1 MSEEIMNIGSEEG
14 DQVLELDINR
24 LRTFKNHPFKV
35 TADMSMVELKDS
47 IEKYGILNPLIV
59 RPVPE
64 GYYEIIS
71 GHRRKF
77 AAKQLGYTKVPVIIK
92 VMKNDEAIVAMV
104 DSNLQREYISPS
116 EKAHAY
122 KMRYD
127 VMKKK
132 GNTNIRGRVVHKT
145 KGKRTVEILAEEF
158 GESIKQIQRYL
169 KLTELAM
176 YLQTN
181 ELKNKNA
188 FEKILPVMKKA
199 AADIIVFPE
208 YCYVPFEGKMTN
220 KDIALIE
227 DQDDIFAH
235 CLELS
240 KQIGKAVIVSSHDKY
255 DTIFS
260 VFANANPLPGE
271 TDLNLYIK
279 HTMCGSSCL
288 EFEQYPEIAGDI
300 FNPILYKGYLIG
312 MTICYDCNHALF
324 SRMYGIYGIDLII
337 NSTGGN
343 VIYDKWFKYNKVR
356 AIENNCYTGNV
367 AETG

>member
-24 LRTFKNHPFKV
+24 LRAFKNHPFKV

-104 DSNLQREYISPS
+104 DSNLQREYIRPS

-132 GNTNIRGRVVHKT
+132 GNTNVCGRVVHKT

-158 GESIKQIQRYL
+158 GESTKQIQRYL
-169 KLTELAM
+169 KLTELIPELLTKLDDDQLSISAAVEIAFLKEEEQKWFLEAM
-176 YLQTN
+176 DYSQATPSLSQAQRIKKLSQNN
-181 ELKNKNA
+181 ELT
-188 FEKILPVMKKA
+188 EDDL
-199 AADIIVFPE
+199 
-208 YCYVPFEGKMTN
+208 
-220 KDIALIE
+220 KDILCEIKRE
-227 DQDDIFAH
+227 DISRVTFKTEQLKKYFPKDYTVEKMKREIIDI
-235 CLELS
+235 L
-240 KQIGKAVIVSSHDKY
+240 KIWMDKY
-255 DTIFS
+255 W
-260 VFANANPLPGE
+260 
-271 TDLNLYIK
+271 DL
-279 HTMCGSSCL
+279 
-288 EFEQYPEIAGDI
+288 
-300 FNPILYKGYLIG
+300 
-312 MTICYDCNHALF
+312 
-324 SRMYGIYGIDLII
+324 
-337 NSTGGN
+337 
-343 VIYDKWFKYNKVR
+343 
-356 AIENNCYTGNV
+356 
-367 AETG
+367 

>member
-1 MSEEIMNIGSEEG
+1 MSEEKMNIGSAEG

-24 LRTFKNHPFKV
+24 LRDFKNHPFKV

-47 IEKYGILNPLIV
+47 IERYGILNPLIV

-132 GNTNIRGRVVHKT
+132 GNTNVCGRVVHKT

-158 GESIKQIQRYL
+158 GESTKQIQRYL
-169 KLTELAM
+169 KLTELIPELITKLDDDQLSISAAVEIAFLKEEEQKWFLEAM
-176 YLQTN
+176 DYAQASPSLSQAQRLKKLSQEGDCTLDAMCEVMN
-181 ELKNKNA
+181 EIKKDELDHVTIKNEVLRKY
-188 FEKILPVMKKA
+188 FPKSYTPKQMQDTIIRLLEKW
-199 AADIIVFPE
+199 
-208 YCYVPFEGKMTN
+208 
-220 KDIALIE
+220 
-227 DQDDIFAH
+227 QR
-235 CLELS
+235 S
-240 KQIGKAVIVSSHDKY
+240 KQRDM
-255 DTIFS
+255 
-260 VFANANPLPGE
+260 E
-271 TDLNLYIK
+271 
-279 HTMCGSSCL
+279 
-288 EFEQYPEIAGDI
+288 
-300 FNPILYKGYLIG
+300 
-312 MTICYDCNHALF
+312 
-324 SRMYGIYGIDLII
+324 R
-337 NSTGGN
+337 
-343 VIYDKWFKYNKVR
+343 
-356 AIENNCYTGNV
+356 
-367 AETG
+367 

>member
-1 MSEEIMNIGSEEG
+1 MSEEIMNIGSAEG

-24 LRTFKNHPFKV
+24 LRAFKNHPFKV

-145 KGKRTVEILAEEF
+145 KGKRTVEILAEEY
-158 GESIKQIQRYL
+158 GESTKQIQRYL
-169 KLTELAM
+169 KLTELIPELLTKLDDDQLSISAAFEIAFLKEEEQKWFLEAM
-176 YLQTN
+176 DYAQATPSLSQAQRIKKLSQSN
-181 ELKNKNA
+181 ELT
-188 FEKILPVMKKA
+188 EDDL
-199 AADIIVFPE
+199 
-208 YCYVPFEGKMTN
+208 
-220 KDIALIE
+220 KDILCEIKRE
-227 DQDDIFAH
+227 DVSRVTFKTEQLKKYFPKDYTVEKMKREIIDI
-235 CLELS
+235 L
-240 KQIGKAVIVSSHDKY
+240 KIWMDKY
-255 DTIFS
+255 W
-260 VFANANPLPGE
+260 
-271 TDLNLYIK
+271 DL
-279 HTMCGSSCL
+279 
-288 EFEQYPEIAGDI
+288 
-300 FNPILYKGYLIG
+300 
-312 MTICYDCNHALF
+312 
-324 SRMYGIYGIDLII
+324 
-337 NSTGGN
+337 
-343 VIYDKWFKYNKVR
+343 
-356 AIENNCYTGNV
+356 
-367 AETG
+367 

>member
-132 GNTNIRGRVVHKT
+132 GNTNDRGRVVHKT
-145 KGKRTVEILAEEF
+145 KGKRTVEILAEEY
-158 GESIKQIQRYL
+158 GESTKQIQRYL
-169 KLTELAM
+169 KLTELIP
-176 YLQTN
+176 
-181 ELKNKNA
+181 ELLTKLDDDQLS
-188 FEKILPVMKKA
+188 ISA
-199 AADIIVFPE
+199 AV
-208 YCYVPFEGKMTN
+208 
-220 KDIALIE
+220 
-227 DQDDIFAH
+227 
-235 CLELS
+235 
-240 KQIGKAVIVSSHDKY
+240 
-255 DTIFS
+255 
-260 VFANANPLPGE
+260 
-271 TDLNLYIK
+271 
-279 HTMCGSSCL
+279 
-288 EFEQYPEIAGDI
+288 EIA
-300 FNPILYKGYLIG
+300 FLKEEERLN
-312 MTICYDCNHALF
+312 
-324 SRMYGIYGIDLII
+324 R
-337 NSTGGN
+337 
-343 VIYDKWFKYNKVR
+343 
-356 AIENNCYTGNV
+356 
-367 AETG
+367 

>member
-1 MSEEIMNIGSEEG
+1 MSKGKMNIGSTEG

-24 LRTFKNHPFKV
+24 LRDFKNHPFKV

-47 IEKYGILNPLIV
+47 IERYGILNPLIV

-132 GNTNIRGRVVHKT
+132 GNTNVCGRVVHKT

-158 GESIKQIQRYL
+158 GESTKQIQRYL
-169 KLTELAM
+169 KLTELIPELLTKLDDDQLSISAAVEIAFLKYEEQKWFLEAM
-176 YLQTN
+176 DYAQATPSLSQAQRIKKLSQSN
-181 ELKNKNA
+181 ELTEDN
-188 FEKILPVMKKA
+188 L
-199 AADIIVFPE
+199 
-208 YCYVPFEGKMTN
+208 
-220 KDIALIE
+220 KDILCEIKR
-227 DQDDIFAH
+227 DDISRVTFKTEQ
-235 CLELS
+235 LKKYFPKDYTVEKMKREIIDIL
-240 KQIGKAVIVSSHDKY
+240 KIWMDKY
-255 DTIFS
+255 W
-260 VFANANPLPGE
+260 
-271 TDLNLYIK
+271 DL
-279 HTMCGSSCL
+279 
-288 EFEQYPEIAGDI
+288 
-300 FNPILYKGYLIG
+300 
-312 MTICYDCNHALF
+312 
-324 SRMYGIYGIDLII
+324 
-337 NSTGGN
+337 
-343 VIYDKWFKYNKVR
+343 
-356 AIENNCYTGNV
+356 
-367 AETG
+367 

>member
-1 MSEEIMNIGSEEG
+1 MSEEKMNIGSAEG

-24 LRTFKNHPFKV
+24 LRAFKNHPFKV

-116 EKAHAY
+116 EKAYAY

-132 GNTNIRGRVVHKT
+132 GNTNVCGRVVHKT

-158 GESIKQIQRYL
+158 GERTKQIQRYL
-169 KLTELAM
+169 ILTELIPELLTKLDDDQLSISAAVEIAFLKEEEQKWFLEAM
-176 YLQTN
+176 DYAQATPSLSQAQRIKKLSQSN
-181 ELKNKNA
+181 ELTEDDLKEILCEIKREDVSRVT
-188 FEKILPVMKKA
+188 FKTEQLKKYFPKDYTVEKMKREIIDILKIWM
-199 AADIIVFPE
+199 
-208 YCYVPFEGKMTN
+208 
-220 KDIALIE
+220 
-227 DQDDIFAH
+227 
-235 CLELS
+235 
-240 KQIGKAVIVSSHDKY
+240 DKY
-255 DTIFS
+255 W
-260 VFANANPLPGE
+260 
-271 TDLNLYIK
+271 DL
-279 HTMCGSSCL
+279 
-288 EFEQYPEIAGDI
+288 
-300 FNPILYKGYLIG
+300 
-312 MTICYDCNHALF
+312 
-324 SRMYGIYGIDLII
+324 
-337 NSTGGN
+337 
-343 VIYDKWFKYNKVR
+343 
-356 AIENNCYTGNV
+356 
-367 AETG
+367 

>member
-1 MSEEIMNIGSEEG
+1 MSEEIMNIGSAEG

-158 GESIKQIQRYL
+158 GESTKQIQRYL
-169 KLTELAM
+169 KLTELIPELLTKLDDDQLSISAAVEIALLKEEEQKWFLAGM
-176 YLQTN
+176 DYAQATPSLSQAQRIKKLSQSN
-181 ELKNKNA
+181 ELTEDDLKEILCEIKREDISRVT
-188 FEKILPVMKKA
+188 FKTEQLKKYFPKDYTVEKMKREIIDILKIWM
-199 AADIIVFPE
+199 
-208 YCYVPFEGKMTN
+208 
-220 KDIALIE
+220 
-227 DQDDIFAH
+227 
-235 CLELS
+235 
-240 KQIGKAVIVSSHDKY
+240 DKY
-255 DTIFS
+255 W
-260 VFANANPLPGE
+260 
-271 TDLNLYIK
+271 DL
-279 HTMCGSSCL
+279 
-288 EFEQYPEIAGDI
+288 
-300 FNPILYKGYLIG
+300 
-312 MTICYDCNHALF
+312 
-324 SRMYGIYGIDLII
+324 
-337 NSTGGN
+337 
-343 VIYDKWFKYNKVR
+343 
-356 AIENNCYTGNV
+356 
-367 AETG
+367 

>member
-24 LRTFKNHPFKV
+24 LRAFKNHPFKV

-132 GNTNIRGRVVHKT
+132 GNTNVCGRVVHKT

-158 GESIKQIQRYL
+158 GESTKQIQRYL
-169 KLTELAM
+169 KLG
-176 YLQTN
+176 LQLRSKN
-181 ELKNKNA
+181 PLKLGV
-188 FEKILPVMKKA
+188 FEKTKTEKMKQKRSKNE
-199 AADIIVFPE
+199 FP
-208 YCYVPFEGKMTN
+208 K
-220 KDIALIE
+220 KIE
-227 DQDDIFAH
+227 
-235 CLELS
+235 S
-240 KQIGKAVIVSSHDKY
+240 KSI
-255 DTIFS
+255 
-260 VFANANPLPGE
+260 
-271 TDLNLYIK
+271 
-279 HTMCGSSCL
+279 
-288 EFEQYPEIAGDI
+288 
-300 FNPILYKGYLIG
+300 
-312 MTICYDCNHALF
+312 
-324 SRMYGIYGIDLII
+324 
-337 NSTGGN
+337 
-343 VIYDKWFKYNKVR
+343 
-356 AIENNCYTGNV
+356 
-367 AETG
+367 

>member
-35 TADMSMVELKDS
+35 TTDMSMVELKDS

-158 GESIKQIQRYL
+158 GESTKQIQRYL
-169 KLTELAM
+169 KLTELIPELLTKLDDDQLLISASFEIAFLKEEEQKWFLEAM
-176 YLQTN
+176 DYAQATPSLSQAQRIKKLSQSN
-181 ELKNKNA
+181 ELT
-188 FEKILPVMKKA
+188 EDDL
-199 AADIIVFPE
+199 
-208 YCYVPFEGKMTN
+208 
-220 KDIALIE
+220 KDILCEIKRE
-227 DQDDIFAH
+227 DVSRVTFKTEQLKKYFPKDYTVEKMKREIIDI
-235 CLELS
+235 L
-240 KQIGKAVIVSSHDKY
+240 KIWMDKY
-255 DTIFS
+255 W
-260 VFANANPLPGE
+260 
-271 TDLNLYIK
+271 DL
-279 HTMCGSSCL
+279 
-288 EFEQYPEIAGDI
+288 
-300 FNPILYKGYLIG
+300 
-312 MTICYDCNHALF
+312 
-324 SRMYGIYGIDLII
+324 
-337 NSTGGN
+337 
-343 VIYDKWFKYNKVR
+343 
-356 AIENNCYTGNV
+356 
-367 AETG
+367 

>member
-35 TADMSMVELKDS
+35 TTDMSMVELKDS

-145 KGKRTVEILAEEF
+145 KGKRTVEILAEEY
-158 GESIKQIQRYL
+158 GESTKQIQRYL
-169 KLTELAM
+169 KLTELIPELLTKLDDDQLLISASFEIAFLKEEEQKWFLEAM
-176 YLQTN
+176 DYAQATPSLSQAQRIKKLSQSN
-181 ELKNKNA
+181 ELTEND
-188 FEKILPVMKKA
+188 L
-199 AADIIVFPE
+199 
-208 YCYVPFEGKMTN
+208 
-220 KDIALIE
+220 KDILCEIKRE
-227 DQDDIFAH
+227 DVSRVTFKTEQLKKYFPKDYTVEKMKREIIDI
-235 CLELS
+235 L
-240 KQIGKAVIVSSHDKY
+240 KIWMDKY
-255 DTIFS
+255 W
-260 VFANANPLPGE
+260 
-271 TDLNLYIK
+271 DL
-279 HTMCGSSCL
+279 
-288 EFEQYPEIAGDI
+288 
-300 FNPILYKGYLIG
+300 
-312 MTICYDCNHALF
+312 
-324 SRMYGIYGIDLII
+324 
-337 NSTGGN
+337 
-343 VIYDKWFKYNKVR
+343 
-356 AIENNCYTGNV
+356 
-367 AETG
+367 

>member
-1 MSEEIMNIGSEEG
+1 MSEEIMNIGSAEG

-24 LRTFKNHPFKV
+24 LKAFKNHPFKV

-132 GNTNIRGRVVHKT
+132 GNTNVRGRVVHKT

-158 GESIKQIQRYL
+158 GESTKQIQRYL
-169 KLTELAM
+169 KLMELIPELLTKLDDDQLSISAAVEIAFLKEEEQKWFHEAM
-176 YLQTN
+176 DYAQATPSLSQAQRIKKLSQSN
-181 ELKNKNA
+181 ELTEDDLKEILCEIKREDVSRVT
-188 FEKILPVMKKA
+188 FKTEQLKKYFPKDYTVEKMKREIIDILKIWM
-199 AADIIVFPE
+199 
-208 YCYVPFEGKMTN
+208 
-220 KDIALIE
+220 
-227 DQDDIFAH
+227 
-235 CLELS
+235 
-240 KQIGKAVIVSSHDKY
+240 DKY
-255 DTIFS
+255 W
-260 VFANANPLPGE
+260 
-271 TDLNLYIK
+271 DL
-279 HTMCGSSCL
+279 
-288 EFEQYPEIAGDI
+288 
-300 FNPILYKGYLIG
+300 
-312 MTICYDCNHALF
+312 
-324 SRMYGIYGIDLII
+324 
-337 NSTGGN
+337 
-343 VIYDKWFKYNKVR
+343 
-356 AIENNCYTGNV
+356 
-367 AETG
+367 

>member
-158 GESIKQIQRYL
+158 GESTKQIQRYL
-169 KLTELAM
+169 KLTELIPELLTKLDDDQLSISAAVEIAFLKEEQKWFLEAM
-176 YLQTN
+176 DYAQATPSLSQAQRIKKLSQSN
-181 ELKNKNA
+181 ELT
-188 FEKILPVMKKA
+188 EDDL
-199 AADIIVFPE
+199 
-208 YCYVPFEGKMTN
+208 
-220 KDIALIE
+220 KDILCEIKRE
-227 DQDDIFAH
+227 DISRVTFKTEQLKKYFPKDYTVEKMKREIIDI
-235 CLELS
+235 L
-240 KQIGKAVIVSSHDKY
+240 KIWMDKY
-255 DTIFS
+255 W
-260 VFANANPLPGE
+260 
-271 TDLNLYIK
+271 DL
-279 HTMCGSSCL
+279 
-288 EFEQYPEIAGDI
+288 
-300 FNPILYKGYLIG
+300 
-312 MTICYDCNHALF
+312 
-324 SRMYGIYGIDLII
+324 
-337 NSTGGN
+337 
-343 VIYDKWFKYNKVR
+343 
-356 AIENNCYTGNV
+356 
-367 AETG
+367 

>member
-1 MSEEIMNIGSEEG
+1 MSEGKMNIGSAEG

-24 LRTFKNHPFKV
+24 LRAFKNHPFKV

-132 GNTNIRGRVVHKT
+132 GNTNVRGRVVHKT

-158 GESIKQIQRYL
+158 GESTKQIQRYL
-169 KLTELAM
+169 KLTELIPELLTKLDDDQLSISAAVEISFLKEEEQKWFLEAM
-176 YLQTN
+176 DYAQATPSLSQAQRIKKLSQSN
-181 ELKNKNA
+181 ELT
-188 FEKILPVMKKA
+188 EDDL
-199 AADIIVFPE
+199 
-208 YCYVPFEGKMTN
+208 
-220 KDIALIE
+220 KDILCEIKRE
-227 DQDDIFAH
+227 DISRVTFKTEQLKKYFPKDYTVEKMKREIIDI
-235 CLELS
+235 L
-240 KQIGKAVIVSSHDKY
+240 KIWMDKY
-255 DTIFS
+255 W
-260 VFANANPLPGE
+260 
-271 TDLNLYIK
+271 DL
-279 HTMCGSSCL
+279 
-288 EFEQYPEIAGDI
+288 
-300 FNPILYKGYLIG
+300 
-312 MTICYDCNHALF
+312 
-324 SRMYGIYGIDLII
+324 
-337 NSTGGN
+337 
-343 VIYDKWFKYNKVR
+343 
-356 AIENNCYTGNV
+356 
-367 AETG
+367 

>member
-24 LRTFKNHPFKV
+24 LRAFKNHPFKV

-104 DSNLQREYISPS
+104 DSNLQREYIRPS

-132 GNTNIRGRVVHKT
+132 GNTNDRGRVVHKT
-145 KGKRTVEILAEEF
+145 KGKRTVEILAEEY
-158 GESIKQIQRYL
+158 GESTKQIQRYL
-169 KLTELAM
+169 KLTELIPELLTKLDDDQLSISAAVEIAFLKEEEQKRFLEAM
-176 YLQTN
+176 DYSQATPSLSQAQRIKKLSQNN
-181 ELKNKNA
+181 ELT
-188 FEKILPVMKKA
+188 EDDL
-199 AADIIVFPE
+199 
-208 YCYVPFEGKMTN
+208 
-220 KDIALIE
+220 KDILCEIKRE
-227 DQDDIFAH
+227 DISRVTFKTEQLKKYFPKDYTVEKMKREIIDI
-235 CLELS
+235 L
-240 KQIGKAVIVSSHDKY
+240 KIWMDKY
-255 DTIFS
+255 W
-260 VFANANPLPGE
+260 
-271 TDLNLYIK
+271 DL
-279 HTMCGSSCL
+279 
-288 EFEQYPEIAGDI
+288 
-300 FNPILYKGYLIG
+300 
-312 MTICYDCNHALF
+312 
-324 SRMYGIYGIDLII
+324 
-337 NSTGGN
+337 
-343 VIYDKWFKYNKVR
+343 
-356 AIENNCYTGNV
+356 
-367 AETG
+367 